1 MSNSLP
7 PTVQPIT
14 VLTPSTTLPT
24 ALPTQPAPITVTTS
38 TPSNALEPDPVPSP
52 TPSQRSERSGKPKD
66 TDFPPYSTRPLLAD
80 SPAVTLPCPHMY
92 DVSRP
97 VLQLEVPAHWA
108 QFQLRPHYL
117 GGDASD
123 DRIDAP
129 GRFVYYDAFDPQFY
143 YMDVPNPR
151 MTLWL
156 LIKNITFF
164 NGGYVKR
171 RLVEE
176 SIKANIQMRLV
187 NPNRFDLL
195 MSATGIVS
203 PVYMGQPIALPDAVI
218 PRVGANVDYFGL
230 AVMRQL
236 ETLGVKV
243 FNPSAS
249 IEISRDKLYTHQVLA
264 AAGIPIPKSVLSRWP
279 FDYTYIERHFGYPV
293 ILKATSGSK
302 GDAVWK
308 IDSREQLTEL
318 MSGLDTSRPLIF
330 QEFLSDTKGRDLR
343 CFVVGNRVVAAMMR
357 IAQSGFKANV
367 HQGGSVMNVVCGEAL
382 SSLAVDTA
390 QLCLLDCTGVDVL
403 LDRNSY
409 KICEVNSSPGFQG
422 LEKGSEVNVGKE
434 VVDHAARYV
443 DARKAEGKGSRR
455 MSVEIEKMHVP
466 VADEHKT
473 LGLKA

>member
-1 MSNSLP
+1 M
-7 PTVQPIT
+7 
-14 VLTPSTTLPT
+14 
-24 ALPTQPAPITVTTS
+24 
-38 TPSNALEPDPVPSP
+38 
-52 TPSQRSERSGKPKD
+52 
-66 TDFPPYSTRPLLAD
+66 
-80 SPAVTLPCPHMY
+80 
-92 DVSRP
+92 
-97 VLQLEVPAHWA
+97 PAHWA
-108 QFQLRPHYL
+108 QFQLRPRYL
-117 GGDASD
+117 GGDVND
-123 DRIDAP
+123 THIDAP
-129 GRFVYYDAFDPQFY
+129 GRFVYYDAADPQFY
-143 YMDVPNPR
+143 YMDVPSPR

-156 LIKNITFF
+156 LIKNITFH

-176 SIKANIQMRLV
+176 SIRVGIQMRLV

-195 MSATGIVS
+195 MSKTGIVS

-308 IDSREQLTEL
+308 IDSREQLTDL
-318 MSGLDTSRPLIF
+318 MAALDTSRPLIF

-382 SSLAVDTA
+382 TSLAVDTA

-422 LEKGSEVNVGKE
+422 LEKGSEVNVAVE
-434 VVDHAARYV
+434 VVEHAARYV
-443 DARKAEGKGSRR
+443 DGRKAVGKGSRR
-455 MSVEIEKMHVP
+455 MSVEIERMNVP
-466 VADEHKT
+466 VAEEHRT

>member
-1 MSNSLP
+1 
-7 PTVQPIT
+7 
-14 VLTPSTTLPT
+14 
-24 ALPTQPAPITVTTS
+24 
-38 TPSNALEPDPVPSP
+38 
-52 TPSQRSERSGKPKD
+52 
-66 TDFPPYSTRPLLAD
+66 
-80 SPAVTLPCPHMY
+80 MY
-92 DVSRP
+92 DSGRP

-108 QFQLRPHYL
+108 QFQLRPRYL

-123 DRIDAP
+123 ERIDAA
-129 GRFVYYDAFDPQFY
+129 GRFVYYDAADPQFY
-143 YMDVPNPR
+143 YMDVVNPR

-156 LIKNITFF
+156 LIKNITFY

-176 SIKANIQMRLV
+176 SIKAGIQMRLV

-203 PVYMGQPIALPDAVI
+203 PVYQGQPIALPDAVI

-279 FDYTYIERHFGYPV
+279 FDYEYIERHFGYPV

-308 IDSREQLTEL
+308 IDSRAEL
-318 MSGLDTSRPLIF
+318 MDSMASLDTSRPLIF

-343 CFVVGNRVVAAMMR
+343 CFVVGNKVVAAMMR

-382 SSLAVDTA
+382 TSLAVDTA

-422 LEKGSEVNVGKE
+422 LEKGSETNVGLA
-434 VVDHAARYV
+434 VVEYAAAYV
-443 DARKAEGKGSRR
+443 DGRKAAGKASRR
-455 MSVEIEKMHVP
+455 MSTIEIDRMSVP
-466 VADEHKT
+466 VAEEHKT
-473 LGLKA
+473 LGVKV